1 MDQYPSSRTCSKPF
15 TSDAGREALSRSA
28 AYLEAM
34 LEAPEAFRG
43 MQLRGSGPVAEFE
56 TLLALRC
63 GFPHCLAVASAT
75 SGLLS
80 LVAAAELKGRRI
92 IVPEVF
98 WSGTRG
104 ALRFAGVELVTVR
117 TTEAGNLDSVA
128 VARLLEPGDIAAIVA
143 GEAEHRQGT
152 AEKIRKLCSEATCL
166 YIEDSS
172 LMPGVTAPAGSRCLA
187 DVQVMSFGPGKP
199 LTLGEGGAVLTRD
212 RDLYERLVAHSQHPE
227 RCAAE
232 GIECDL
238 NHLALNARI
247 HPLSAVIGVALLS
260 SNPIL

>member
-1 MDQYPSSRTCSKPF
+1 MSDLLPIQVE
-15 TSDAGREALSRSA
+15 SDAVRKAS
-28 AYLEAM
+28 AYLESM

-43 MQLRGSGPVAEFE
+43 LQLRGSGPVAEFE
-56 TLLALRC
+56 SLLALRC
-63 GFPHCLAVASAT
+63 GFPHCVAVASAT

-80 LVAAAELKGRRI
+80 LVAAAELEGRRV

-98 WSGTRG
+98 WSGTCG

-117 TTEAGNLDSVA
+117 TTEAGNLDSDT
-128 VARLLEPGDIAAIVA
+128 VARLLKQGDIAAIVA
-143 GEAEHRQGT
+143 GETEHQHGT
-152 AEKIRKLCSEATCL
+152 AEKIRQLCAEATCL

-172 LMPGVTAPAGSRCLA
+172 RLPGVSAPAGSRCLA

-212 RDLYERLVAHSQHPE
+212 RDLYERLVARSQHPE

-238 NHLALNARI
+238 IHLALNARI
-247 HPLSAVIGVALLS
+247 HPLAAVIGVALLS
-260 SNPIL
+260 SNPIP

>member
-1 MDQYPSSRTCSKPF
+1 M
-15 TSDAGREALSRSA
+15 SDLLPIQVESNAARQAS
-28 AYLEAM
+28 AYLETM
-34 LEAPEAFRG
+34 LGAPEAIRG
-43 MQLRGSGPVAEFE
+43 LQLRGSGPVAEFE

-80 LVAAAELKGRRI
+80 LVAAAELKGRRV

-104 ALRFAGVELVTVR
+104 ALRFTGVELVTVR
-117 TTEAGNLDSVA
+117 TTEAGNLDSEA
-128 VARLLEPGDIAAIVA
+128 VAGLLKQGDIAAIVA
-143 GEAEHRQGT
+143 GGAEHQQGT
-152 AEKIRKLCSEATCL
+152 AEKIRQLCTEANCL

-172 LMPGVTAPAGSRCLA
+172 RMPGVSAPAGSRCLA

-212 RDLYERLVAHSQHPE
+212 RDLYERLVARSQHPE

-238 NHLALNARI
+238 DHLALNARI
-247 HPLSAVIGVALLS
+247 HPLAAVIGVALLS
-260 SNPIL
+260 SNPIP